1 MKLHRKWVKLRK
13 YIDFCVVFWKI
24 TTPGKKIHDHWLVTV
39 VTHPMYV
46 TTCKRLRLLGL
57 SIRPPAW
64 GICQNQM
71 SDQARTILVFNSI
84 PLITALPKKG
94 GCYKVGFW
102 LLFNLFGDTS
112 ASLIVFGLS
121 ARLVFDLQRI
131 LFQRISFQ
139 KYYFSARLVFDLQRI
154 LYQRISSQKILFL
167 QRVSKNLMRLS

>member
-1 MKLHRKWVKLRK
+1 M
-13 YIDFCVVFWKI
+13 
-24 TTPGKKIHDHWLVTV
+24 TV

-57 SIRPPAW
+57 STRPPAW

-94 GCYKVGFW
+94 GCYMVGFW
-102 LLFNLFGDTS
+102 WLFNLFGDTS
-112 ASLIVFGLS
+112 ASLIVFSLS

-131 LFQRISFQ
+131 LFQRIS
-139 KYYFSARLVFDLQRI
+139 
-154 LYQRISSQKILFL
+154 SQKILFL
-167 QRVSKNLMRLS
+167 QRVSKTPMRLSSLIWKLTRQPSPPEQTPSALANPPHFSPYWTKIFL